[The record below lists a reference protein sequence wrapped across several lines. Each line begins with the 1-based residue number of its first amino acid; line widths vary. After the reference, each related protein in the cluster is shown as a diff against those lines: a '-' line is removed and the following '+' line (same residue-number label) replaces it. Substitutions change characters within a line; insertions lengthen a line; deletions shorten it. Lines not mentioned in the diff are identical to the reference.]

1 MRAVVYN
8 GPRDVSVKEV
18 PDATIEAPTD
28 VVVKI
33 TATNICGS
41 DLHMYEGRTDLEP
54 GKVIGHENL
63 GEVIEVGSAVTSL
76 GTGDRVCL
84 PFNIGCGFC
93 QNCTRGLTGFCLTVN
108 PGNAGGAYGYADM
121 GPYDGGQAELL
132 RVPFADFNALPLPE
146 DSVDKEN
153 DYVMLADIFPT
164 GWHGTRLAGLQ
175 PGETVAVYGAGPV
188 GTMAAY
194 SAVIQGA
201 SQVFVVD
208 HLADR
213 LELAEKFGAT
223 PIDATKGD
231 PVEQIKEAVGDDGV
245 DRGVEA
251 VGYQAHDSE
260 GEERSNMTM
269 NALVDVVRPTG
280 GIGVVGVFVPE
291 DPHAASD
298 LAKEGQM
305 AFDFGKFFFKGQSI
319 GTGQAN
325 VKAYNRQLR
334 DLVHQGKAQPSL
346 LVSHNLGLD
355 EAPDA
360 YKHFDARDIGMEQGR
375 PESYEGLM
383 HGLQGASNGGQ

>member
-8 GPRDVSVKEV
+8 GPRDVSVTEV
-18 PDATIEAPTD
+18 PDATIEDPAD

-63 GEVIEVGSAVTSL
+63 GEVIEIGPAVNSIKV
-76 GTGDRVCL
+76 GDRVCL
-84 PFNIGCGFC
+84 PFNIACGFC
-93 QNCTRGLTGFCLTVN
+93 KNCARGLTGFCLTVN

-164 GWHGTRLAGLQ
+164 GWHGTRLAGLE
-175 PGETVAVYGAGPV
+175 PGDTVAIYGAGPV

-208 HLADR
+208 HLAER
-213 LELAEKFGAT
+213 LQVAEKFGAT
-223 PIDATKGD
+223 GIDSTRGD
-231 PVEQIKEAVGDDGV
+231 PVEQIKDATRGQGV

-260 GEERSNMTM
+260 GHERSNMTM
-269 NALVDVVRPTG
+269 NALVDVVRSTG

-291 DPHAASD
+291 DPEASDD
-298 LAKEGQM
+298 LAKNGQM
-305 AFDFGKFFFKGQSI
+305 AFDFGKFFFKGQTI

-325 VKAYNRQLR
+325 VKAYNQQLR

-355 EAPDA
+355 DAPDA
-360 YKHFDARDIGMEQGR
+360 YKHFDARDSGWTKVVLN
-375 PESYEGLM
+375 PT
-383 HGLQGASNGGQ
+383 NG

>member
-8 GPRDVSVKEV
+8 GPRDVAVKDV
-18 PDATIEAPTD
+18 PDASIEEPTD

-63 GEVIEVGSAVTSL
+63 GEVIETGSAVTAIKV
-76 GTGDRVCL
+76 GDRVCL
-84 PFNIGCGFC
+84 PFNIACGFC
-93 QNCTRGLTGFCLTVN
+93 KNCTRGLTGFCLTVN

-121 GPYDGGQAELL
+121 GPYSGGQAELL

-153 DYVMLADIFPT
+153 DYVMLSDIFPT
-164 GWHGTRLAGLQ
+164 GWHGTRLAGLE
-175 PGETVAVYGAGPV
+175 PGDNVAVYGAGPV

-194 SAVIQGA
+194 SALIQGA

-208 HLADR
+208 HLPER
-213 LELAEKFGAT
+213 LQVVEKFGARG
-223 PIDATKGD
+223 INATDGD
-231 PVEQIKEAVGDDGV
+231 PVEQIKDATDGEGV

-260 GEERSNMTM
+260 GQERSNMTM
-269 NALVDVVRPTG
+269 NALVEVVRPTG

-291 DPHAASD
+291 DPGASD
-298 LAKEGQM
+298 ELAKEGQM

-325 VKAYNRQLR
+325 VKAYNRHLR
-334 DLVHQGKAQPSL
+334 DLVHQGKAQPSM

-355 EAPDA
+355 DAPDA
-360 YKHFDARDIGMEQGR
+360 YKHFDARDAGWTKVVLNPTKG
-375 PESYEGLM
+375 
-383 HGLQGASNGGQ
+383 